1 MITIGYSTREHNQNY
16 IDYLQKTSMYKEVE
30 IIEKVNNG
38 DKSLSQV
45 YNEIINEAKNEIVV
59 LVHDDL
65 EFDTKNWAD
74 KILKHFTKSPEYG
87 ILGLAGSK
95 YLDKTAKW
103 WEVQTTMYGIV
114 NHKHEG
120 KKWTSTYSKDM
131 GNKIEDV
138 TMVDGLFIAF
148 NKNNIKHNFDETI
161 EGFHFYDL
169 GFCVPNYLDGVKIG
183 VVFDVRVTHLS
194 IGQTN
199 EQWET
204 NRINFANK
212 YEDSLPLDILDKSL
226 SDTFIFVHDQEL
238 IVEFENSNKFKDLY
252 NYTYVFLGNRPTDK
266 INDLTNLI
274 IARNYDDNM
283 EQYPLF
289 TAYTGWY
296 LLWKHNLIKTKYVN
310 LFEYDIILNKNIDQ
324 YHSRFYSDNVEMIG
338 YVPFPMSNYHFIQNP
353 EWNEHILPIIKEIN
367 KVDLISYYNRIL
379 QKNPNAIWSST
390 SNTTFRTDIFN
401 DYMSWFNPIA
411 QRIKDTKTSGHA
423 FERSIT
429 YFTHIRNKKMLITN
443 GILKHLQL
451 DTHKTQGHE
460 VNMNENLNKLY
471 QNIF

>member
-274 IARNYDDNM
+274 IADR
-283 EQYPLF
+283 
-289 TAYTGWY
+289 
-296 LLWKHNLIKTKYVN
+296 KSV
-310 LFEYDIILNKNIDQ
+310 
-324 YHSRFYSDNVEMIG
+324 V
-338 YVPFPMSNYHFIQNP
+338 
-353 EWNEHILPIIKEIN
+353 
-367 KVDLISYYNRIL
+367 
-379 QKNPNAIWSST
+379 
-390 SNTTFRTDIFN
+390 
-401 DYMSWFNPIA
+401 
-411 QRIKDTKTSGHA
+411 
-423 FERSIT
+423 
-429 YFTHIRNKKMLITN
+429 
-443 GILKHLQL
+443 
-451 DTHKTQGHE
+451 
-460 VNMNENLNKLY
+460 
-471 QNIF
+471 